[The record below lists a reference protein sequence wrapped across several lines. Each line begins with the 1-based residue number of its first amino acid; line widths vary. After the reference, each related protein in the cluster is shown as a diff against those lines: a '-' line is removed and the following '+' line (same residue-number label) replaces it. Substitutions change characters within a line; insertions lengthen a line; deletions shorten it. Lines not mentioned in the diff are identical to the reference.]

1 MATVELE
8 GVSKAYGAH
17 RAVHELSLA
26 VASGES
32 VALLGPSGCGK
43 TTTLNMI
50 AGFLDP
56 DAGHIRIDG
65 RLVGG
70 VPPYRR
76 NIGMVFQ
83 HYALFPH
90 LTVADNLAFGLR
102 MRKAEKP
109 EIARR
114 VGGALDLVHLGGL
127 ERRYPRELSG
137 GQQQRVA
144 LARALVVEPA
154 VLLLDE
160 PLSNLDAKLRQA
172 MREEIVELQQRLGI
186 TTIFVTHDQEEAL
199 AIARRIAVMDAGRV
213 EQIGTPEAIYGHP
226 RTEFVA
232 RFIGEANLLPGEVV
246 GSEPGGL
253 RVRVDMGA
261 LILAPAE
268 AGFKPGDRV
277 LVMIRPEKVHI
288 GPARAGASGNRIEA
302 AVKSVSFLGAVTRC
316 HLTAGVQELIVTT
329 GEPANLPTAGRRAV
343 LEWGVE
349 DCRLLA
355 RTRAG

>member
-1 MATVELE
+1 VATVELE

-50 AGFLDP
+50 AGFLAP

-65 RLVGG
+65 RVVDG

-102 MRKAEKP
+102 MRKADKV
-109 EIARR
+109 EITRR
-114 VGGALDLVHLGGL
+114 VGGALELVHLGGL

-213 EQIGTPEAIYGHP
+213 EQIGAPEAIYGHP
-226 RTEFVA
+226 CTEFVA
-232 RFIGEANLLPGEVV
+232 RFIGEANLLPGEVL
-246 GSEPGGL
+246 GAESGGL
-253 RVRVDMGA
+253 RVRADMGTV
-261 LILAPAE
+261 LLAPAD
-268 AGFKPGDRV
+268 AAFAPGDRV
-277 LVMIRPEKVHI
+277 LVMVRPEKICV
-288 GPARAGASGNRIEA
+288 GTEGAGAGENRIEA
-302 AVKSVSFLGAVTRC
+302 VVRSVSFLGAITRC
-316 HLTAGVQELIVTT
+316 HLTAGAQQLIVTT
-329 GEPANLPTAGRRAV
+329 GRAGGLPAAGQRADLV
-343 LEWGVE
+343 WAAE

-355 RTRAG
+355 AVRAR